1 MPSIVGVF
9 DGFGGADIHGMDLG
23 SVAAVDLP
31 QHLAGAFVQSADHR
45 DRGLPEIVDR
55 ASFAQKLGVVGK
67 PEVHA
72 GLLPGNLT
80 QHRNHITVG
89 RAGQNRA
96 ADNQHVIFTLE
107 GEGASNVFASLKNIA
122 EIEIAVVEA
131 RRSDADEARLC
142 CLYRLARIRG
152 GSQPLGT
159 NGLLNEF
166 WYARL
171 ADRRFPRVDGS
182 YLLGRYVDG
191 DDLVAILDHTC
202 SQDG

>member
-1 MPSIVGVF
+1 M
-9 DGFGGADIHGMDLG
+9 
-23 SVAAVDLP
+23 
-31 QHLAGAFVQSADHR
+31 
-45 DRGLPEIVDR
+45 
-55 ASFAQKLGVVGK
+55 VGK

-72 GLLPGNLT
+72 GLLAGNLP
-80 QHRNHITVG
+80 QHRNHI
-89 RAGQNRA
+89 A
-96 ADNQHVIFTLE
+96 
-107 GEGASNVFASLKNIA
+107 K
-122 EIEIAVVEA
+122 IEIAVVEA
-131 RRSDADEARLC
+131 RRSHADEARFRR
-142 CLYRLARIRG
+142 LYRLARIRG

-202 SQDG
+202 SQDSADVSDAED